1 MTSAGGTPAP
11 GHEPPQLPRQLTTSG
26 LVVHYITSVMG
37 AGVLL
42 IPALAW
48 AEAGP
53 LSLVAWGLLILYS
66 YPFALI
72 FAKLS
77 VRHPTSKGVA
87 QFVEA
92 AFGARA
98 GRIAAVFL
106 LITLLAGNPVLGL
119 AAGRYLL
126 SAVDPSASNRAALLA
141 GAAVIVFCVAL
152 NLWGIKVST
161 RAQMVVLGTVVLL
174 LAVVICLA
182 LPKGDYTRLTPFA
195 PHGWSALGTT
205 LLICFFGFIG
215 WENAAPV
222 AEEVRDPERTFPQGI
237 LYAVSCVGL
246 LYFAMAFTVSVAL
259 PASPA
264 SHSGGS
270 GQSDLTAFV
279 RLLQVATGTGLRSS
293 GFLVAGVLLLLTTNA
308 WCLGTSRLVF
318 ALARDG
324 LLPAKLSRLTARG
337 RIPTRAV
344 LALLPGYAVSVVV
357 LLVTDSSETAL
368 IKASSATY
376 LLIFLMAF
384 LSAARLLPRGGTA
397 RLNLAVIAATVAMLP
412 FFGVSL
418 VIALAMLLL
427 SVIAERCLRKRVTP
441 PTETG
446 VLT

>member
-1 MTSAGGTPAP
+1 MTSAERARAQAPGPPRLPRRLGTP
-11 GHEPPQLPRQLTTSG
+11 G
-26 LVVHYITSVMG
+26 LVAHYVTSVMG

-72 FAKLS
+72 FATLS
-77 VRHPTSKGVA
+77 VQHPTSKGVA

-92 AFGARA
+92 AFGPRA

-126 SAVDPSASNRAALLA
+126 AAVDPTASNRAALLA
-141 GAAVIVFCVAL
+141 GAAVIVFCVVL
-152 NLWGIKVST
+152 NLCGIKVST
-161 RAQMVVLGTVVLL
+161 RAQMAVLGTVVLL
-174 LAVVICLA
+174 LVAVICLA
-182 LPKGDYTRLTPFA
+182 LPEGDYTRLAPFA
-195 PHGWSALGTT
+195 PHGWSSLGTA

-222 AEEVRDPERTFPQGI
+222 AEEVRDPARTFPKGI
-237 LYAVSCVGL
+237 LYAVSCVGI

-259 PASPA
+259 PGTSA
-264 SHSGGS
+264 

-279 RLLQVATGTGLRSS
+279 RLLEVATGSGLRST
-293 GFLVAGVLLLLTTNA
+293 GYLIAGILLLLTTNA
-308 WCLGTSRLVF
+308 WCLGTSRVVF

-324 LLPAKLSRLTARG
+324 LLPTGLSRLSARG
-337 RIPTRAV
+337 RVPARAV
-344 LALLPGYAVSVVV
+344 LALLPGYAVPVVI
-357 LLVTDSSETAL
+357 LLITDSSETTL

-384 LSAARLLPRGGTA
+384 LSAARLLPRGRTA

-412 FFGVSL
+412 FFGVSV
-418 VIALAMLLL
+418 VIALAMLLVA
-427 SVIAERCLRKRVTP
+427 VIAERWLRKRVTP

>member
-1 MTSAGGTPAP
+1 MTPVEGATAATP
-11 GHEPPQLPRQLTTSG
+11 GPPRLVRQLGTSG
-26 LVVHYITSVMG
+26 LVAHYVTSVMG

-53 LSLVAWGLLILYS
+53 LSLVAWGVLILYS
-66 YPFALI
+66 YPFALV

-77 VRHPTSKGVA
+77 VGHPTSKGVA
-87 QFVEA
+87 RFVEA

-106 LITLLAGNPVLGL
+106 LLTLLAGNPVLGL

-126 SAVDPSASNRAALLA
+126 AAVDPAASNRASLLA
-141 GAAVIVFCVAL
+141 GAAVIVCCVAL
-152 NLWGIKVST
+152 NLWGIRVST
-161 RAQMVVLGTVVLL
+161 RAQMVVLGSVVLL

-182 LPKGDYTRLTPFA
+182 LPQGDYERLTPFA
-195 PHGWSALGTT
+195 PHGWGSLGSTV
-205 LLICFFGFIG
+205 LICFFGFIG

-222 AEEVRDPERTFPQGI
+222 AEEVRDPERTFPKGI

-259 PASPA
+259 PEASA
-264 SHSGGS
+264 

-279 RLLQVATGTGLRSS
+279 RLLQVATGSGLESTGY
-293 GFLVAGVLLLLTTNA
+293 LVAGVLLLLTTNA
-308 WCLGTSRLVF
+308 WCLGTSRVVF

-324 LLPAKLSRLTARG
+324 ILPARLSLLSRRG
-337 RIPTRAV
+337 RVPARAV
-344 LALLPGYAVSVVV
+344 LALLPGYAVSV
-357 LLVTDSSETAL
+357 LLLLATDSSETTL

-376 LLIFLMAF
+376 LLVFLMAF
-384 LSAARLLPRGGTA
+384 LAAARLLPRGGAA
-397 RLNLAVIAATVAMLP
+397 RLNLLLIATTVAMLP
-412 FFGVSL
+412 FFGVSV

-427 SVIAERCLRKRVTP
+427 SVIAERRLRKRVP
-441 PTETG
+441 PSTDTG

>member
-1 MTSAGGTPAP
+1 MTPAEEARGRAP
-11 GHEPPQLPRQLTTSG
+11 GPPQLPRQLGTSG
-26 LVVHYITSVMG
+26 LVAHYVTSVMG

-53 LSLVAWGLLILYS
+53 LSLVAWGMLILYS
-66 YPFALI
+66 YPFALV
-72 FAKLS
+72 FATLS

-92 AFGARA
+92 AFGPRA

-126 SAVDPSASNRAALLA
+126 AAVDPTASNRAALLA

-161 RAQMVVLGTVVLL
+161 RAQMAVLGAVVLL
-174 LAVVICLA
+174 LAAVICLA
-182 LPKGDYTRLTPFA
+182 LPKGDYARLTPFA
-195 PHGWSALGTT
+195 PHGWSSLGST

-222 AEEVRDPERTFPQGI
+222 AEEVRDPGRTFPKGI

-259 PASPA
+259 PPTSA
-264 SHSGGS
+264 

-279 RLLQVATGTGLRSS
+279 RLLEVATGSGLRSS
-293 GFLVAGVLLLLTTNA
+293 GYLVAGILLLLTTNA
-308 WCLGTSRLVF
+308 WCLGTSRVVF

-324 LLPAKLSRLTARG
+324 LLPTGLSRLTPGKVPA
-337 RIPTRAV
+337 RAV
-344 LALLPGYAVSVVV
+344 LALLPGYAVPVVI
-357 LLVTDSSETAL
+357 LLAADSSETTL

-384 LSAARLLPRGGTA
+384 LSAARLLPRGRTA
-397 RLNLAVIAATVAMLP
+397 RLNLAVTAATLAMLP
-412 FFGVSL
+412 FFGVSVL
-418 VIALAMLLL
+418 IALAMLLVA
-427 SVIAERCLRKRVTP
+427 VIAERWLRKRVSP
-441 PTETG
+441 PTDTG

>member
-1 MTSAGGTPAP
+1 MTPVEGATAAAP
-11 GHEPPQLPRQLTTSG
+11 GPPRLVRQLGTSG
-26 LVVHYITSVMG
+26 LVAHYVTSVMG

-53 LSLVAWGLLILYS
+53 LSLVAWGVLILYS
-66 YPFALI
+66 YPFALV

-106 LITLLAGNPVLGL
+106 LLTLLAGNPVLGL

-126 SAVDPSASNRAALLA
+126 AAVDPAASNRASLLA

-152 NLWGIKVST
+152 NLWGIRVST
-161 RAQMVVLGTVVLL
+161 RAQMVVLGSVVLL
-174 LAVVICLA
+174 LAVVIVLA
-182 LPKGDYTRLTPFA
+182 LPEGDYGRLTPFA
-195 PHGWSALGTT
+195 PHGWSSLGSTV
-205 LLICFFGFIG
+205 LICFFGFIG

-259 PASPA
+259 PEATA
-264 SHSGGS
+264 

-279 RLLQVATGTGLRSS
+279 RLLQVATGSGLESTGY
-293 GFLVAGVLLLLTTNA
+293 LVAGVLLLLTTNA
-308 WCLGTSRLVF
+308 WCLGTSRVVF

-324 LLPAKLSRLTARG
+324 ILPVRLSRLSRHG
-337 RIPTRAV
+337 RVPARAV
-344 LALLPGYAVSVVV
+344 LALLPGYAVSV
-357 LLVTDSSETAL
+357 LLLLATDSSETTL

-384 LSAARLLPRGGTA
+384 LAAARLLPPGGTS
-397 RLNLAVIAATVAMLP
+397 RLNLLLIATTVVILP
-412 FFGVSL
+412 FFGVSV

-427 SVIAERCLRKRVTP
+427 SVVAERQLRKRVP
-441 PTETG
+441 PSTDSG

>member
-1 MTSAGGTPAP
+1 MTPVEGATAAAP
-11 GHEPPQLPRQLTTSG
+11 GPPRLVRQLGTSG
-26 LVVHYITSVMG
+26 LVAHYVTSVMG

-53 LSLVAWGLLILYS
+53 LSLVAWGVLILYS
-66 YPFALI
+66 YPFALV

-106 LITLLAGNPVLGL
+106 LLTLLAGNPVLGL

-126 SAVDPSASNRAALLA
+126 AAVDPAASNRASLLA

-152 NLWGIKVST
+152 NLWGIRVST
-161 RAQMVVLGTVVLL
+161 RAQMVVLGSVVLL
-174 LAVVICLA
+174 LAVVIVLA
-182 LPKGDYTRLTPFA
+182 LPEGDYGRLTPFA
-195 PHGWSALGTT
+195 PHGWSSLGSTV
-205 LLICFFGFIG
+205 LICFFGFIG

-259 PASPA
+259 PEATA
-264 SHSGGS
+264 

-279 RLLQVATGTGLRSS
+279 RLLQVATGSGLESTGY
-293 GFLVAGVLLLLTTNA
+293 LVAGVLLLLTTNA
-308 WCLGTSRLVF
+308 WCLGTSRVVF

-324 LLPAKLSRLTARG
+324 ILPVRLSRLSRHG
-337 RIPTRAV
+337 RVPARAV
-344 LALLPGYAVSVVV
+344 LALLPGYAVSV
-357 LLVTDSSETAL
+357 LLLLATDSSETTL

-384 LSAARLLPRGGTA
+384 LAAARLLPPGGTS
-397 RLNLAVIAATVAMLP
+397 RLNLLLIATTVVILP
-412 FFGVSL
+412 FFGVSV

-427 SVIAERCLRKRVTP
+427 SVVAERRLRKRVP
-441 PTETG
+441 PSTDSG

>member
-1 MTSAGGTPAP
+1 MTPVEGATAATP
-11 GHEPPQLPRQLTTSG
+11 GPPRLVRQLGTSG
-26 LVVHYITSVMG
+26 LVAHYVTSVMG
-37 AGVLL
+37 AGILL

-53 LSLVAWGLLILYS
+53 LSLVAWGVLILYS
-66 YPFALI
+66 YPFALV

-106 LITLLAGNPVLGL
+106 LLTLLAGNPVLGL

-126 SAVDPSASNRAALLA
+126 AAVDPAASNRASLLA
-141 GAAVIVFCVAL
+141 GAAVIVCCVAL
-152 NLWGIKVST
+152 NLWGIRVST
-161 RAQMVVLGTVVLL
+161 RAQMVVLGSVVLL

-182 LPKGDYTRLTPFA
+182 LPQGDYERLTPFA
-195 PHGWSALGTT
+195 PHGWGSLGSTV
-205 LLICFFGFIG
+205 LICFFGFIG

-222 AEEVRDPERTFPQGI
+222 AEEVRDPERTFPKGI

-259 PASPA
+259 PEASA
-264 SHSGGS
+264 

-279 RLLQVATGTGLRSS
+279 RLLQVATGSGLESTGY
-293 GFLVAGVLLLLTTNA
+293 LVAGVLLLLTTNA
-308 WCLGTSRLVF
+308 WCLGTSRVVF

-324 LLPAKLSRLTARG
+324 ILPARLSLLSRRG
-337 RIPTRAV
+337 RVPARAV
-344 LALLPGYAVSVVV
+344 LALLPGYAVSV
-357 LLVTDSSETAL
+357 LLLLATDSSETTL

-376 LLIFLMAF
+376 LLVFLMAF
-384 LSAARLLPRGGTA
+384 LAAARLLPRGGAA
-397 RLNLAVIAATVAMLP
+397 RLNLLLIATTVVILP
-412 FFGVSL
+412 FFGVSV

-427 SVIAERCLRKRVTP
+427 SVIAERRLRKRVP
-441 PTETG
+441 PSTDTG

>member
-1 MTSAGGTPAP
+1 MTPVEGATAAAP
-11 GHEPPQLPRQLTTSG
+11 GPPRLVRQLGTSG
-26 LVVHYITSVMG
+26 LVAHYVTSVMG

-53 LSLVAWGLLILYS
+53 LSLVAWGVLILYS
-66 YPFALI
+66 YPFALV

-106 LITLLAGNPVLGL
+106 LLTLLAGNPVLGL

-126 SAVDPSASNRAALLA
+126 AAVDPAASNRASLLA

-152 NLWGIKVST
+152 NLWGIRVST
-161 RAQMVVLGTVVLL
+161 RAQMVVLGSVVLL
-174 LAVVICLA
+174 LAVVIVLA
-182 LPKGDYTRLTPFA
+182 LPEGDYGRLTPFA
-195 PHGWSALGTT
+195 PHGWSSLGSTV
-205 LLICFFGFIG
+205 LICFFGFIG

-259 PASPA
+259 PEATA
-264 SHSGGS
+264 

-279 RLLQVATGTGLRSS
+279 RLLQVATGSGLESTGY
-293 GFLVAGVLLLLTTNA
+293 LVAGVLLLLTTNA
-308 WCLGTSRLVF
+308 WCLGTSRVVF

-324 LLPAKLSRLTARG
+324 ILPVRLSRLSRHGTVPA
-337 RIPTRAV
+337 RAV
-344 LALLPGYAVSVVV
+344 LALLPGYAVSV
-357 LLVTDSSETAL
+357 LLLLATDSSETTL

-384 LSAARLLPRGGTA
+384 LAAARLLPPGGTA
-397 RLNLAVIAATVAMLP
+397 RLNLLLIATTVVILP
-412 FFGVSL
+412 FFGVSV

-427 SVIAERCLRKRVTP
+427 SAVAERRLRKRVP
-441 PTETG
+441 PSTDSG

>member
-1 MTSAGGTPAP
+1 MTSLEGAPAEAS
-11 GHEPPQLPRQLTTSG
+11 GPPQLPRQLGTSG
-26 LVVHYITSVMG
+26 LVVHYVTSVMG

-53 LSLVAWGLLILYS
+53 LSLVAWGVLILYS

-72 FAKLS
+72 FAKMS
-77 VRHPTSKGVA
+77 VLHPTSKGVA

-92 AFGARA
+92 AFGTRA
-98 GRIAAVFL
+98 GRVAAVFL
-106 LITLLAGNPVLGL
+106 LLTLLAGNPVLGL

-126 SAVDPSASNRAALLA
+126 SAVDPNASNRAALLA
-141 GAAVIVFCVAL
+141 GAAVIVFCLAL

-161 RAQMVVLGTVVLL
+161 RAQMVVLGAVVLL
-174 LAVVICLA
+174 LVVVIGLA
-182 LPKGDYTRLTPFA
+182 LPEADYTRLTPFA
-195 PHGWSALGTT
+195 PHGWGALGST

-222 AEEVRDPERTFPQGI
+222 AEEVRDPGHTFPKGI

-259 PASPA
+259 PEPA
-264 SHSGGS
+264 A
-270 GQSDLTAFV
+270 GQSDITAFV
-279 RLLQVATGTGLRSS
+279 RLIQVATGSSLQSS
-293 GFLVAGVLLLLTTNA
+293 GFLVAGILLLLTTNA
-308 WCLGTSRLVF
+308 WCLGTSRVVF

-324 LLPAKLSRLTARG
+324 VLPAGLSKLSAQGTVPA
-337 RIPTRAV
+337 RAV
-344 LALLPGYAVSVVV
+344 LALLPGYAVSVV
-357 LLVTDSSETAL
+357 LLLITDSSESTL

-384 LSAARLLPRGGTA
+384 LSAARLLPRGGAA
-397 RLNLAVIAATVAMLP
+397 RLNLALIATTVAILP
-412 FFGVSL
+412 FFGISL
-418 VIALAMLLL
+418 AIALAMLLL
-427 SVIAERCLRKRVTP
+427 SVVAERWLRKRVTP

-446 VLT
+446 VLI

>member
-1 MTSAGGTPAP
+1 MTPVEGAAP
-11 GHEPPQLPRQLTTSG
+11 EASEPPRLVRQLDTSG
-26 LVVHYITSVMG
+26 LVAHYVTSVMG

-53 LSLVAWGLLILYS
+53 LSLVAWGVLILYS
-66 YPFALI
+66 YPFALV

-106 LITLLAGNPVLGL
+106 LLTLLAGNPVLGL

-126 SAVDPSASNRAALLA
+126 AAVDPAASNRASLLA

-161 RAQMVVLGTVVLL
+161 RVQMTVLGCVVLL

-182 LPKGDYTRLTPFA
+182 LPKGDYGRLAPFA
-195 PHGWSALGTT
+195 PHGWSSLGST

-222 AEEVRDPERTFPQGI
+222 AEEVRDPGRTFPRGI

-259 PASPA
+259 PETSA
-264 SHSGGS
+264 

-279 RLLQVATGTGLRSS
+279 RLLQVATGSGLESTGYLI
-293 GFLVAGVLLLLTTNA
+293 AGVLLLLTTNA
-308 WCLGTSRLVF
+308 WCLGTSRVVF

-324 LLPAKLSRLTARG
+324 ILPTGLSRLSRPGKVPA
-337 RIPTRAV
+337 RAV
-344 LALLPGYAVSVVV
+344 LALLPGYAVPVQ
-357 LLVTDSSETAL
+357 LLLATDSGETTL

-384 LSAARLLPRGGTA
+384 LSAARLLPRGRTA
-397 RLNLAVIAATVAMLP
+397 RLNLALIASTVAMLP
-412 FFGVSL
+412 FLGVS
-418 VIALAMLLL
+418 VAVALTMLLV
-427 SVIAERCLRKRVTP
+427 SVVAERWLRRRVP
-441 PTETG
+441 PSTETG

>member
-1 MTSAGGTPAP
+1 MTPVEGATAATP
-11 GHEPPQLPRQLTTSG
+11 GPPRLVRQLGTSG
-26 LVVHYITSVMG
+26 LVAHYVTSVMG

-53 LSLVAWGLLILYS
+53 LSLVAWGVLILYS
-66 YPFALI
+66 YPFALV
-72 FAKLS
+72 FAKMS

-106 LITLLAGNPVLGL
+106 LLTLLAGNPVLGL

-126 SAVDPSASNRAALLA
+126 AAVDPAASNRASLLA

-152 NLWGIKVST
+152 NLWGIRVST
-161 RAQMVVLGTVVLL
+161 RAQMVVLGSVVLL

-182 LPKGDYTRLTPFA
+182 LPQGDYGRLTPFA
-195 PHGWSALGTT
+195 PHGWGSLGST

-222 AEEVRDPERTFPQGI
+222 AEEVKDPERSFPQGI
-237 LYAVSCVGL
+237 LYAVTCVGL

-259 PASPA
+259 PEASA
-264 SHSGGS
+264 

-279 RLLQVATGTGLRSS
+279 RLLQVATGTGLEST
-293 GFLVAGVLLLLTTNA
+293 GYLVAGVLLLLTTNA
-308 WCLGTSRLVF
+308 WCLGTSRVVF

-324 LLPAKLSRLTARG
+324 LLPARLSRLSRHG
-337 RIPTRAV
+337 RVPARAV
-344 LALLPGYAVSVVV
+344 LALLPGYAVPV
-357 LLVTDSSETAL
+357 LLLLATDSSETTL

-384 LSAARLLPRGGTA
+384 LAATRLLPRGGAA
-397 RLNLAVIAATVAMLP
+397 RLNLLLIAATAAMLP
-412 FFGVSL
+412 FFGVS
-418 VIALAMLLL
+418 VVVAFAMLLL
-427 SVIAERCLRKRVTP
+427 SVIAERLLRKHLP
-441 PTETG
+441 PSTDTG

>member
-1 MTSAGGTPAP
+1 MTSVEGAPAQAP
-11 GHEPPQLPRQLTTSG
+11 EPPQLPRRLGTPG
-26 LVVHYITSVMG
+26 LVAHYITSVMG

-42 IPALAW
+42 IPSLAW

-53 LSLVAWGLLILYS
+53 LSLVAWGVLILYS

-92 AFGARA
+92 AFGVRA
-98 GRIAAVFL
+98 GRVAAVFL
-106 LITLLAGNPVLGL
+106 LLTLLAGNPVLGL

-126 SAVDPSASNRAALLA
+126 SAADPTASNRAALLA

-161 RAQMVVLGTVVLL
+161 RAQMVVLGAVVLL
-174 LAVVICLA
+174 LVAVICLA
-182 LPKGDYTRLTPFA
+182 LPEGDYTRLTPFA
-195 PHGWSALGTT
+195 PHGWGALGST

-222 AEEVRDPERTFPQGI
+222 AEEVRNPGHTFPKGI

-259 PASPA
+259 PGTSA
-264 SHSGGS
+264 

-279 RLLQVATGTGLRSS
+279 RLLEVATGAGLQRG
-293 GFLVAGVLLLLTTNA
+293 GFLVAGILLLLTTNA
-308 WCLGTSRLVF
+308 WCLGTSRVVF
-318 ALARDG
+318 ALARDRI
-324 LLPAKLSRLTARG
+324 LPAGLSRLSARG
-337 RIPTRAV
+337 RVPARAV
-344 LALLPGYAVSVVV
+344 LALLPGYAVPVVL
-357 LLVTDSSETAL
+357 LLVTDSSESTL

-376 LLIFLMAF
+376 VLIFLMAF
-384 LSAARLLPRGGTA
+384 LSATRLLPRGGIA
-397 RLNLAVIAATVAMLP
+397 YLNLAVIAATLAMLP
-412 FFGVSL
+412 FFGSSL
-418 VIALAMLLL
+418 GIALAMLLL
-427 SVIAERCLRKRVTP
+427 SVIAERWLRKRVSP

>member
-1 MTSAGGTPAP
+1 MTPVEGAEAEAS
-11 GHEPPQLPRQLTTSG
+11 EPPRLVRRLDTSG
-26 LVVHYITSVMG
+26 LVAHYVTSVMG

-66 YPFALI
+66 YPFALV

-106 LITLLAGNPVLGL
+106 LLTLLAGNPVLGL

-126 SAVDPSASNRAALLA
+126 AAVDPAASNRASLLA

-161 RAQMVVLGTVVLL
+161 RVQMTVLGSVVLL

-182 LPKGDYTRLTPFA
+182 LPKGDYGRLAPFA
-195 PHGWSALGTT
+195 PHGWSSLGST

-222 AEEVRDPERTFPQGI
+222 AEEVRDPGRTFPKGI

-259 PASPA
+259 PETSA
-264 SHSGGS
+264 

-279 RLLQVATGTGLRSS
+279 RLLQVATGSGLESTGY
-293 GFLVAGVLLLLTTNA
+293 LVAGVLLLLTTNA
-308 WCLGTSRLVF
+308 WCLGTSRVVF

-324 LLPAKLSRLTARG
+324 LLPTRLSRLSRRG
-337 RIPTRAV
+337 KVPTRAV
-344 LALLPGYAVSVVV
+344 LALLPGYAVPVVL
-357 LLVTDSSETAL
+357 LLVTDSGETTL

-384 LSAARLLPRGGTA
+384 LSAARLLPRGRTA
-397 RLNLAVIAATVAMLP
+397 RLNLALIASTVVMLP
-412 FFGVSL
+412 FFGVS
-418 VIALAMLLL
+418 VVVALAMLLV
-427 SVIAERCLRKRVTP
+427 SVVAERRLRGRVP
-441 PTETG
+441 PSTETG

>member
-1 MTSAGGTPAP
+1 MP
-11 GHEPPQLPRQLTTSG
+11 EPPQLPRRLGTSG
-26 LVVHYITSVMG
+26 LVAHYVTSVMG

-72 FAKLS
+72 FATLS

-92 AFGARA
+92 AFGPRA

-126 SAVDPSASNRAALLA
+126 AAVEPTASNRAALLA
-141 GAAVIVFCVAL
+141 GSAVIVFCVLL
-152 NLWGIKVST
+152 NLCGIRVST

-174 LAVVICLA
+174 LAFVICLA
-182 LPKGDYTRLTPFA
+182 LPQGDYTRLAPFA
-195 PHGWSALGTT
+195 PHGWGALGST

-222 AEEVRDPERTFPQGI
+222 AEEVRDPGRTFPKGI
-237 LYAVSCVGL
+237 LYAVCCVGL

-259 PASPA
+259 PETSA
-264 SHSGGS
+264 

-279 RLLQVATGTGLRSS
+279 RLLEAATGSGLRSA
-293 GFLVAGVLLLLTTNA
+293 GYLVAGILLLLTTNA
-308 WCLGTSRLVF
+308 WCLGTSRVVF

-324 LLPAKLSRLTARG
+324 LLPTGLSRLTPRG
-337 RIPTRAV
+337 RVPARAV
-344 LALLPGYAVSVVV
+344 LALLPGYAVSVVI
-357 LLVTDSSETAL
+357 LLATDSSETTL

-384 LSAARLLPRGGTA
+384 LSATRLLPRGRTA
-397 RLNLAVIAATVAMLP
+397 RLNLAVIAATVVMLP
-412 FFGVSL
+412 FFGVSV
-418 VIALAMLLL
+418 VIALAMLLVA
-427 SVIAERCLRKRVTP
+427 VIAERWLRKRVT
-441 PTETG
+441 
-446 VLT
+446 